1 MCYVC
6 TEKLPI
12 PPERDD
18 RMSEE
23 TLLKSL
29 LDREVIPATGCTEVG
44 AVALAAGW
52 AMKALARDTDEIEE
66 ISIEVDESTYK
77 NALGVGVPGTK
88 ETGLAFAGAMGILSP
103 KKVERGLQILE
114 NPDQETIERAR
125 ALITRKRVQI
135 IRISDAREILIKARV
150 RTKSDEASAVIQGS
164 HDHLVGVE
172 RNGEPYHG
180 APVSD
185 EDFWKQVEQIKNLGY
200 RGLVEFA
207 QRMDLKAFP
216 ILRQAAEM
224 NMHFAKEAQKRLPS
238 LRIGQV
244 MGKHGGYDEKGGP
257 AGKIQFVTALAVE
270 ARMEGLDLPVMACAG
285 SGNQGLVATIPV
297 VETGRRLGVTEEQIL
312 RALALSYLTT
322 IYIKTYTGLLSP
334 VCGCGVAAAV
344 GAGSGMVFLM
354 GGEVS
359 QIEAQINNMIGT
371 MAGIICDGAK
381 SGCSLKAL
389 MAVGL
394 AVDTSYLS
402 MENVQIPARDGI
414 MGTDVTDTL
423 RNLQRIIE
431 IGMPSMD
438 TAIVEV
444 MEKKA

>member
-1 MCYVC
+1 MNGEVF
-6 TEKLPI
+6 
-12 PPERDD
+12 
-18 RMSEE
+18 
-23 TLLKSL
+23 LKSL
-29 LDREVIPATGCTEVG
+29 LEREVTPATGCTEVG

-52 AMKALARDTDEIEE
+52 AVKALTNEPDEIEE
-66 ISIEVDESTYK
+66 IRVEVDDNTYK
-77 NALGVGVPGTK
+77 NALGVGVPGTG
-88 ETGLAFAGAMGILSP
+88 ETGLAFAAAMGILSS

-114 NPDQETIERAR
+114 NPDQETIERGR
-125 ALITRKRVQI
+125 ALMAGNRVQI
-135 IRISDAREILIKARV
+135 IRISDARDILIKARV

-185 EDFWKQVEQIKNLGY
+185 EDFWKQVEQIKKIRY
-200 RGLVEFA
+200 RVLVEFA
-207 QRMDLKAFP
+207 QRMDLNAFP
-216 ILRQAAEM
+216 VLKQAMEM
-224 NMHFAKEAQKRLPS
+224 NMHFAKEARERPPS
-238 LRIGQV
+238 LGIGQV
-244 MGKHGGYDEKGGP
+244 LGKHGGQDESGGP
-257 AGKIQFVTALAVE
+257 SGKIQFVTALAIE
-270 ARMEGLDLPVMACAG
+270 ARMKGLDLPVMACAG

-297 VETGRRLGVTEEQIL
+297 VETGRRLGVTEEQLL

-344 GAGSGMVFLM
+344 GAGSGMVLLM
-354 GGEVS
+354 GGEGS

-402 MENVQIPARDGI
+402 LQNVQIPARDGI

-423 RNLQRIIE
+423 RNLQKIIE
-431 IGMPSMD
+431 VGMTSMD
-438 TAIVEV
+438 MAIVDV
-444 MEKKA
+444 MEKKNR